1 MKLTALLLAC
11 AAAFFPIARAAED
24 MAPFPASIP
33 VPPATVLTPEEML
46 KTFAVAP
53 GFRVELV
60 ASEPMISTPVA
71 MQWDEDGRLWVVE
84 MNGYMRNLDG
94 TGEDAPNGR
103 VVVLEDTDGDGRMD
117 KRTVFLDKL
126 VMPRA
131 IALRKGGALICE
143 PPHVLWCPD
152 ANHDLVADSRDVL
165 IPNYTGGG
173 NPEHQPNGLLL
184 AVDGWYYSAKSSW
197 RYKLTADNTF
207 VREPTVFHGQ
217 WGIAQ
222 DDYGRIYTSTSEQ
235 QLLCDL
241 LPSTY
246 LTRNPNFKE
255 AVGANVEITA
265 SQRVFPA
272 RVTPGVNRGYRK
284 GVLDDAGKLQK
295 FTAASGP
302 LIYRGDAFP
311 VKFRGNAFTTEPT
324 ANLVKRLILTEDDG
338 WITGKD
344 AYQGTEFLTSTSER
358 FRPVNLYDGPD
369 GALYI
374 TDMARG
380 IVQHVTYLTPWLR
393 QQYVE
398 RNLEQPLDQGRIWR
412 VVPDGFKRPAV
423 PKMSAFPPE
432 QLVKALESTN
442 GWTRDTAQRL
452 LVEQGGDA
460 AVPALKA
467 LTHRGVFETAR
478 RITALWTLEVL
489 GKMDAATLYAALN
502 DSDNDK
508 VRATAIRI
516 AESPAKKDAATAA
529 LVYRLSPD
537 GMDPQALTLLRE
549 RSSAFSQQQNAYAI
563 EFSRA
568 GFANDPSAHVQIQL
582 LLSLG
587 EIGGTKAESVM
598 AEVLTRNVEN
608 PLARTA
614 TLSGLRGRELE
625 FLQSLLA
632 SPDWTKTSRGRE
644 AVVSQLVHCVLQE
657 RKPEHLAA
665 LLALAAQP
673 PRAPWQQLAL
683 LDGLAPGKKSKPIK
697 LAAQPPE
704 LGPLA
709 VSTDEDVRTRAEKIA
724 ATFTWPGKPGETPE
738 VKTPPLT
745 AAQQEFVAK
754 GAAIYNT
761 VCTACHLPQGQGQ
774 EGLAPP
780 LAGSEWV
787 SGPESRLIRIVLHG
801 IGGRISVAGKDYTLS
816 MPGLGA
822 ALADEPVAQVL
833 SYIRR
838 SFGHEQPVVETATV
852 TKVRAA
858 SKDRGSEWTAEELE
872 RYE

>member
-11 AAAFFPIARAAED
+11 AAALFPIARAAED

-60 ASEPMISTPVA
+60 AAEPMISTPVA

-117 KRTVFLDKL
+117 KHTVFLDKL

-152 ANHDLVADSRDVL
+152 ANRDLVADSRDVL

-197 RYKLTADNTF
+197 RYKIKADNTF

-222 DDYGRIYTSTSEQ
+222 DDFGRIYTSTSEQ

-255 AVGANVEITA
+255 AEGANVEITA
-265 SQRVFPA
+265 SQRIFPA

-295 FTAASGP
+295 FTGASGP

-311 VKFRGNAFTTEPT
+311 AEFRGNAFTTEPT
-324 ANLVKRLILTEDDG
+324 ANLVKRLILTEKDG
-338 WITGKD
+338 GITAKD
-344 AYQGTEFLTSTSER
+344 AYEGREFLTSTSER

-398 RNLEQPLDQGRIWR
+398 RKLDQPLDQGRIWR

-423 PKMSAFPPE
+423 PKMSAFTPA

-452 LVEQGGDA
+452 LVEQFGGSP
-460 AVPALKA
+460 VPKLDMPGWLNSLYDVAKSKHV
-467 LTHRGVFETAR
+467 TS
-478 RITALWTLEVL
+478 RITAQWVL
-489 GKMDAATLYAALN
+489 GSIYEGGLGWASKEPDE
-502 DSDNDK
+502 K
-508 VRATAIRI
+508 VRATVLRI
-516 AESPAKKDAATAA
+516 AEPEAKRDAKLAEKFFAFSKDP
-529 LVYRLSPD
+529 SPD
-537 GMDPQALTLLRE
+537 AQL
-549 RSSAFSQQQNAYAI
+549 
-563 EFSRA
+563 
-568 GFANDPSAHVQIQL
+568 QL

-587 EIGGTKAESVM
+587 EIGGKKAEVVM
-598 AEVLTRNVEN
+598 AEVLTKNVEN

-625 FLQSLLA
+625 FLQTLLA
-632 SPDWTKTSRGRE
+632 SPDWTKTSPGRG

-657 RKPEHLAA
+657 RKPERLAA

-673 PRAPWQQLAL
+673 PKAPWQQLAL

-697 LAAQPPE
+697 LAAEPPE
-704 LGPLA
+704 LATLA
-709 VSTDEDVRTRAEKIA
+709 ASTDPEVKTRAEKIA
-724 ATFTWPGKPGETPE
+724 ATFTWPGKPGEAPE
-738 VKTPPLT
+738 IKAPPLT
-745 AAQQEFVAK
+745 DAQQEFVAK

-801 IGGRISVAGKDYTLS
+801 VGGRISVAGKDYTLS

-838 SFGHEQPVVETATV
+838 SFGHEQPIVETATV

-858 SKDRGSEWTAEELE
+858 SKDRGAEWTAEELE

>member
-11 AAAFFPIARAAED
+11 AAALFPIARAAED

-60 ASEPMISTPVA
+60 AAEPMISTPVA

-117 KRTVFLDKL
+117 KHTVFLDKL

-152 ANHDLVADSRDVL
+152 ANRDLVADSRDVL

-197 RYKLTADNTF
+197 RYKIKADNTF

-222 DDYGRIYTSTSEQ
+222 DDFGRIYTSTSEQ

-255 AVGANVEITA
+255 AEGANVEITA
-265 SQRVFPA
+265 SQRIFPA

-295 FTAASGP
+295 FTGASGP

-311 VKFRGNAFTTEPT
+311 AKFRGNAFTTEPT
-324 ANLVKRLILTEDDG
+324 ANLVKRLILTEKDG
-338 WITGKD
+338 GITAKD
-344 AYQGTEFLTSTSER
+344 AYEGREFLTSTSER

-398 RNLEQPLDQGRIWR
+398 RKLDQPLDQGRIWR

-423 PKMSAFPPE
+423 PKMSAFTPA

-452 LVEQGGDA
+452 LVEQFGGSP
-460 AVPALKA
+460 VPKLDMPGWLNSLYDVAKSKHV
-467 LTHRGVFETAR
+467 TS
-478 RITALWTLEVL
+478 RITAQWVL
-489 GKMDAATLYAALN
+489 GSIYEGGLGWASKEPDE
-502 DSDNDK
+502 K
-508 VRATAIRI
+508 VRATVLRI
-516 AESPAKKDAATAA
+516 AEPEAKRDAKLAEKFFAFSKDP
-529 LVYRLSPD
+529 SPD
-537 GMDPQALTLLRE
+537 AQL
-549 RSSAFSQQQNAYAI
+549 
-563 EFSRA
+563 
-568 GFANDPSAHVQIQL
+568 QL

-587 EIGGTKAESVM
+587 EIGGKKAEVVM
-598 AEVLTRNVEN
+598 AEVLTKNVEN

-625 FLQSLLA
+625 FLQTLLA
-632 SPDWTKTSRGRE
+632 SPDWTKTSPGRG

-657 RKPEHLAA
+657 RKPERLAA

-673 PRAPWQQLAL
+673 PKAPWQQLAL
-683 LDGLAPGKKSKPIK
+683 LDGLTPGKKSKPIK
-697 LAAQPPE
+697 LAAEPPQ
-704 LGPLA
+704 LA
-709 VSTDEDVRTRAEKIA
+709 TLAASTDAEVKTRAEKIA
-724 ATFTWPGKPGETPE
+724 ATFTWPGKPGEAPE
-738 VKTPPLT
+738 IKAPPLT
-745 AAQQEFVAK
+745 DAQQEFVAK

-801 IGGRISVAGKDYTLS
+801 VGGRISVAGKDYTLS

-838 SFGHEQPVVETATV
+838 SFGHEQPIVETATV

-858 SKDRGSEWTAEELE
+858 SKDRGAEWTAEELE

>member
-11 AAAFFPIARAAED
+11 AAALFPIARAAED

-60 ASEPMISTPVA
+60 AAEPMISTPVA

-117 KRTVFLDKL
+117 KHTVFLDKL

-152 ANHDLVADSRDVL
+152 ANRDLVADSRDVL

-197 RYKLTADNTF
+197 RYKIKADNTF

-222 DDYGRIYTSTSEQ
+222 DDFGRIYTSTSEQ

-255 AVGANVEITA
+255 AEGANVEITA
-265 SQRVFPA
+265 SQRIFPA

-295 FTAASGP
+295 FTGASGP

-311 VKFRGNAFTTEPT
+311 AEFRGNAFTTEPT
-324 ANLVKRLILTEDDG
+324 ANLVKRLILTEKDG
-338 WITGKD
+338 GITAKD
-344 AYQGTEFLTSTSER
+344 AYEGREFLTSTSER

-398 RNLEQPLDQGRIWR
+398 RKLDQPLDQGRIWR

-423 PKMSAFPPE
+423 PKMSAFTPA

-452 LVEQGGDA
+452 LVEQFGGSP
-460 AVPALKA
+460 VPKLDMPGWLNSLYDVAKSKHV
-467 LTHRGVFETAR
+467 TS
-478 RITALWTLEVL
+478 RITAQWVL
-489 GKMDAATLYAALN
+489 GSIYEGGLGWASKEPDE
-502 DSDNDK
+502 K
-508 VRATAIRI
+508 VRATVLRI
-516 AESPAKKDAATAA
+516 AEPEAKRDAKLAEKFFAFSKDP
-529 LVYRLSPD
+529 SPD
-537 GMDPQALTLLRE
+537 
-549 RSSAFSQQQNAYAI
+549 
-563 EFSRA
+563 
-568 GFANDPSAHVQIQL
+568 VQLQL

-587 EIGGTKAESVM
+587 EIGGKKAEVVM
-598 AEVLTRNVEN
+598 AEVLTKNVEN

-625 FLQSLLA
+625 FLQTLLA
-632 SPDWTKTSRGRE
+632 SPDWTKTSPGRG

-657 RKPEHLAA
+657 RKPERLAA

-673 PRAPWQQLAL
+673 PKAPWQQLAL
-683 LDGLAPGKKSKPIK
+683 LDGLTPGKKSKPIK
-697 LAAQPPE
+697 LAAEPPQ
-704 LGPLA
+704 LA
-709 VSTDEDVRTRAEKIA
+709 TLAASTDAEVKTRAEKIA
-724 ATFTWPGKPGETPE
+724 ATFTWPGKPGEAPE
-738 VKTPPLT
+738 IKAPPLT
-745 AAQQEFVAK
+745 DAQQEFVAK

-801 IGGRISVAGKDYTLS
+801 VGGRISVAGKDYTLS

-838 SFGHEQPVVETATV
+838 SFGHEQPIVETATV

-858 SKDRGSEWTAEELE
+858 SKDRGAEWTAEELE

>member
-1 MKLTALLLAC
+1 MKPTAPLFILLAC
-11 AAAFFPIARAAED
+11 AVSRLPMAHAAED
-24 MAPFPASIP
+24 VIPFPARIP
-33 VPPATVLTPEEML
+33 IPPATVLTAEEML
-46 KTFAVAP
+46 KTFAVPP
-53 GFRVELV
+53 GFHVELV
-60 ASEPMISTPVA
+60 AGEPMIATPVA

-84 MNGYMRNLDG
+84 MNGYMRQLEG
-94 TGEDAPNGR
+94 TGEDAPTGR

-117 KRTVFLDKL
+117 RRTVFLDKL

-143 PPHVLWCPD
+143 PPNVLWCPD
-152 ANHDLVADSRDVL
+152 ANHDLVADSRAVL

-173 NPEHQPNGLLL
+173 NPEHQPNGLLP

-197 RYKLTADNTF
+197 RYKIKPDGAV

-222 DDYGRIYTSTSEQ
+222 DDYGRIYTNTSEQ

-255 AVGANVEITA
+255 AVGANMEITA

-284 GVLDDAGKLQK
+284 GVLDDAGKLRT
-295 FTAASGP
+295 FTAACGP

-311 VKFRGNAFTTEPT
+311 AEFRGNAFVCEPT
-324 ANLVKRLILTEDDG
+324 ANLIKRSILTEKDG
-338 WITGKD
+338 WITAKD
-344 AYQGTEFLTSTSER
+344 AYEGREFLTSTSER

-398 RNLEQPLDQGRIWR
+398 RKLEQPLDQGRIWR

-423 PKMSAFPPE
+423 PKMSAHTPE
-432 QLVKALESTN
+432 QLVADLESTN

-452 LVEQGGDA
+452 LIERGADA
-460 AVPALKA
+460 VVPALKKLA
-467 LTHRGVFETAR
+467 LSGQPAPS
-478 RITALWTLEVL
+478 RIAVLWTLDGL
-489 GKMDAATLYAALN
+489 GKMDNATLLAALQ
-502 DSDNDK
+502 DTDEK
-508 VRATAIRI
+508 VRATVLRI
-516 AESPAKKDAATAA
+516 AEPLAKKDAVLAEKLLA
-529 LVYRLSPD
+529 LSKDPSPD
-537 GMDPQALTLLRE
+537 VAL
-549 RSSAFSQQQNAYAI
+549 
-563 EFSRA
+563 
-568 GFANDPSAHVQIQL
+568 QL
-582 LLSLG
+582 LLALG
-587 EIGGTKAESVM
+587 EIGGAKAEAVM
-598 AEVLTRNVEN
+598 AEVLTANVEN

-614 TLSGLRGRELE
+614 AISGLRGRELE
-625 FLQSLLA
+625 FLQTLLA
-632 SPDWTKTSRGRE
+632 SPAWAAASPGRKT
-644 AVVSQLVHCVLQE
+644 VVTQLVHCVLQE
-657 RKPEHLAA
+657 RQPERLAA
-665 LLALAAQP
+665 LLAFAAQP
-673 PRAPWQQLAL
+673 RKAVWQQLAL
-683 LDGLAPGKKSKPIK
+683 LDGLTPAKKSKPVK
-697 LAAQPPE
+697 LAAEPPA
-704 LGPLA
+704 LA
-709 VSTDEDVRTRAEKIA
+709 TLAASPDPEVQKRAAPIA
-724 ATFTWPGKPGETPE
+724 ALFTWPGKPGETPE
-738 VKTPPLT
+738 IKAAPLT
-745 AAQQEFVAK
+745 AGQQEFVAQ
-754 GAAIYNT
+754 GAVIYNSI
-761 VCTACHLPQGQGQ
+761 CTACHLPQGQGQ

-787 SGPESRLIRIVLHG
+787 SGPEARLIRVVLHG
-801 IGGRISVAGKDYTLS
+801 VGGRIAVAGKDYTLS

-852 TKVRAA
+852 TKTRAA
-858 SKDRGSEWTAEELE
+858 SKDRGAEWTAEELE
-872 RYE
+872 KYE